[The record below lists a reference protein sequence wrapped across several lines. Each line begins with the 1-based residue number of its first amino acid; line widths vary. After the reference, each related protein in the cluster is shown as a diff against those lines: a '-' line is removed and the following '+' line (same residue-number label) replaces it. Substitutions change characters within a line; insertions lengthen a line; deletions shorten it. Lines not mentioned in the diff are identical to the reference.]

1 MCKIGSKSFKSYFSS
16 FFIFKLIP
24 FLRLHV
30 CSVKNI
36 TGFGD
41 ISSKFGMVW
50 RFLPMA
56 DPFVD
61 VMISRDLD
69 SR

>member
-1 MCKIGSKSFKSYFSS
+1 
-16 FFIFKLIP
+16 
-24 FLRLHV
+24 V